1 VERAWLDWEAV
12 VRRQHEVVTSLQPAP
27 ASLEKKGS
35 RVILGQARFVDAH
48 TLEVKGSRLGG
59 ERIVIAAGSEPV
71 RPDVPGRE
79 LCITSDELL
88 FLPRFPETLILVGAG
103 AIGLEL
109 AGAFADLGARV
120 TVIGRD
126 AEVLAG
132 FDPDVAAYLRRF
144 MEARGVT
151 FHLGA
156 RVTRVSG
163 GPGAV
168 TVHADS
174 DRGALE
180 VTGAQVG
187 LTVGRRFN
195 PRVLGADAP
204 GLETG
209 ALGLKVGPD
218 LRTSVPHI
226 YAAGDAA
233 GNRQLTT
240 VAAYEG
246 RLAGTNA
253 LRGEREAAD
262 HSVVPQVIFTT
273 PEIAAAGLTDAE
285 SRARGI
291 PCAVS
296 RQDMRGASNGRATGE
311 DGGYLKLVFDNT
323 SRRLLGVQMVSYA
336 AAELIQFC
344 ALAIRSG
351 VTADRVAAQLSVHP
365 SHGERLI
372 KSFGPDLLEVCE
384 VE

>member
-1 VERAWLDWEAV
+1 MERAWLDWEAV
-12 VRRQHEVVTSLQPAP
+12 MRRQHEVVASLQPAP

-35 RVILGQARFVDAH
+35 RVILGETRFVDVH
-48 TLEVKGSRLGG
+48 TLEVNGSRVGG

-71 RPDVPGRE
+71 RPDLPGRE
-79 LCITSDELL
+79 LCVTSDELL
-88 FLPRFPETLILVGAG
+88 FLPRFPENLILVGAG

-126 AEVLAG
+126 PEILAG
-132 FDPDVAAYLRRF
+132 FDPDVAGYLRRV
-144 MEARGVT
+144 MEGRGVT

-156 RVTRVSG
+156 RVTRFSG
-163 GPGAV
+163 RAGAV
-168 TVHADS
+168 TVHANTDA
-174 DRGALE
+174 GPLE

-187 LTVGRRFN
+187 LTVGRRFQ
-195 PRVLGADAP
+195 PRMLGADGL

-209 ALGLKVGPD
+209 TLGLKVAPFLG
-218 LRTSVPHI
+218 TSLPHI

-246 RLAGTNA
+246 RLAATNA
-253 LRGEREAAD
+253 LRSEREAAD

-273 PEIAAAGLTDAE
+273 PEIAAVGLTHAE

-296 RQDMRGASNGRATGE
+296 RHDMRGASNGRATGE
-311 DGGYLKLVFDNT
+311 DGGYLKLVFDGT
-323 SRRLLGVQMVSYA
+323 VRRLLGVQMVSYA

-344 ALAIRSG
+344 ALAIRSRI
-351 VTADRVAAQLSVHP
+351 TADRVAAQLSVHP

-372 KSFGPDLLEVCE
+372 KNFGPDLLEVCE